1 MYRLLIL
8 ALLVVSCNQQEVKKP
23 IITNNEVTPTPKD
36 PVEKLGKSV
45 ISIDSLKILI
55 NKFDHLKGFKPA
67 INYPT
72 VSILGDFYGDGI
84 KDIAVLTDNGISLDI
99 VVFNFNKK
107 LQAHIIGTGN
117 DKTKSNFYFSEI
129 FSAVKPGEILW
140 SNYDKDYIRFE
151 DVPEKDKVKLSYDAI
166 FIHFKDKCGGG
177 FIYWKNGAF
186 HWLDQF

>member
-8 ALLVVSCNQQEVKKP
+8 ALLLVSCNQEKVKKATST
-23 IITNNEVTPTPKD
+23 TNQTSGSKKTIQ
-36 PVEKLGKSV
+36 KLSESV
-45 ISIDSLKILI
+45 VSIDSLKILI
-55 NKFDHLKGFKPA
+55 SKFDHLKGFKPA
-67 INYPT
+67 TNYPT
-72 VSILGDFYGDGI
+72 VSILGDFYGDGL

-107 LQAHIIGTGN
+107 LEAHVIGSGN
-117 DKTKSNFYFSEI
+117 DKLKSNFYFSEI

-177 FIYWKNGAF
+177 FIYWKDGAF

>member
-1 MYRLLIL
+1 MYRFLIL
-8 ALLVVSCNQQEVKKP
+8 ALLLVSCNQQEVKKV
-23 IITNNEVTPTPKD
+23 ISTNNEVTSTPKD

-45 ISIDSLKILI
+45 ISIDSIKVLLG
-55 NKFDHLKGFKPA
+55 KFDHLKGLEPA
-67 INYPT
+67 TNYPT
-72 VSILGDFYGDGI
+72 VSISGDFYGDGI

-151 DVPEKDKVKLSYDAI
+151 DVPEKDKIKLQYHSL
-166 FIHFKDKCGGG
+166 FVHFKDKCGGG
-177 FIYWKNGAF
+177 FIYWKDGAF